1 MNPRP
6 PEGCAKFKAMP
17 ATPRPAL
24 TSPRWRA
31 GLRGLRER
39 GLLTLMVAV
48 KVAVKVAVM
57 AAVMAALMAAPA
69 LHAAPGDD
77 TVLQAREALRKKDR
91 TALANARYATA
102 QQQHP
107 LAMWVDYWELG
118 NRLAEVRQPDLEA
131 FYARWPGSYVE
142 DRLRNDWLLELGRRR
157 DWANLRH
164 EFPRFRMNDDLEV
177 SCYALLARHLDGQDP
192 RAEQRQDLRQDQ
204 RRDQRQAA
212 RAAWFAQ
219 RDLDDGCTLMAGTL
233 FEAKVL
239 SADDAWHELRLSV
252 ENNRPRAA
260 RGAAALLGPA
270 VDAAVV
276 QLMENPARYLGS
288 PQGRN
293 PGAGSPGHEL
303 LVLAL
308 MRTAASDPDQAVSAL
323 QAADAH
329 RLPAA
334 QEATVWAHIAKQT
347 ALKLQPAA
355 AEHARN
361 AWKLWD
367 RSHPPGTQPLWSEDL
382 LACHVRAA
390 LRQPAGEASR
400 WALMQRAI
408 EAMPVAEQRQD
419 SWVYWLA
426 RATLARAPAGPDGD
440 VARSSARSALAAMA
454 TPLSFYGQLAGEEIG
469 EPWRLPA
476 PAAALAEPER
486 QAARRQPGLVRA
498 LMLIDL
504 GLRSEGVREWNFTLR
519 GMADRDLL
527 AAAELACERKVWD
540 RCINTSD
547 RTRTEIDL
555 AQRYP
560 LVHRELITER
570 ARAAGLD
577 PAVVFGLIRQESR
590 FVTDARS
597 GVGAS
602 GLMQLMPATAS
613 WTAKKLG
620 LPWHAGLI
628 NDTGLNLQL
637 GTAYLKRVLDDFGGS
652 LAMAAAAYNAGPG
665 RPRRWREGGAV
676 MEPAAW
682 AESIPFNETR
692 DYVKKVLANSVTY
705 SALLNG
711 ANGAGAA
718 GGPHTPLRQRLGA
731 PIGPRG
737 PATVAPD
744 RDLP

>member
-1 MNPRP
+1 MTPR
-6 PEGCAKFKAMP
+6 CAKFDAMRRTPCPVFLRPRWWAGVARALLMLAAALP
-17 ATPRPAL
+17 AT
-24 TSPRWRA
+24 
-31 GLRGLRER
+31 
-39 GLLTLMVAV
+39 
-48 KVAVKVAVM
+48 
-57 AAVMAALMAAPA
+57 PA

-77 TVLQAREALRKKDR
+77 TVLQARDALRKKDR
-91 TALANARYATA
+91 AALASARYATV

-118 NRLAEVRQPDLEA
+118 NRLAEVQQPDLDA

-142 DRLRNDWLLELGRRR
+142 DRLRNDWLLELGKRR
-157 DWANLRH
+157 DWTHLRT
-164 EFPRFRMNDDLEV
+164 EFPRFRMNDDREV
-177 SCYALLARHLDGQDP
+177 TCYALLARHLAGEDV
-192 RAEQRQDLRQDQ
+192 RQP
-204 RRDQRQAA
+204 A
-212 RAAWFAQ
+212 RVAWFAQ
-219 RDLDDGCTLMAGTL
+219 RDADDSCKLMANTL

-239 SADDAWHELRLSV
+239 GADDAWHALRLSI
-252 ENNRPRAA
+252 ENNRPLAARAA
-260 RGAAALLGPA
+260 AVLLGPA
-270 VDAAVV
+270 VDKAVA
-276 QLMENPARYLGS
+276 QMLENPARYVTG
-288 PQGRN
+288 PPGRN
-293 PGAGSPGHEL
+293 PGPGSQGHEL

-308 MRTAASDPDQAVSAL
+308 MRAAASDPDFAATQL

-329 RLPAA
+329 RLSAA
-334 QEATVWAHIAKQT
+334 QEATVWAHIAKQA

-355 AEHARN
+355 AEHARL

-367 RSHPPGTQPLWSEDL
+367 RAHPRGTQPPWSDDL
-382 LACHVRAA
+382 LAWHVRAA
-390 LRQPAGEASR
+390 LRQPAREANR

-408 EAMPVAEQRQD
+408 EAMPVAEQRQE
-419 SWVYWLA
+419 SWVYWQA
-426 RATLARAPAGPDGD
+426 RATLARAPAGPEGD
-440 VARSSARSALAAMA
+440 AARSSARSALVGVA

-469 EPWRLPA
+469 EPWRLPT
-476 PAAALAEPER
+476 PAAALADPER
-486 QAARRQPGLVRA
+486 QTVRKHPGLVRA
-498 LMLIDL
+498 LLLIDL

-519 GMADRDLL
+519 GMADRELL

-540 RCINTSD
+540 RCINTSE
-547 RTRTEIDL
+547 RTRNEFDL

-590 FVTDARS
+590 FITDARS

-620 LPWHAGLI
+620 VPWHGGLI
-628 NDTGLNLQL
+628 NDNSLNLQL

-665 RPRRWREGGAV
+665 RPRRWRESGAV

-711 ANGAGAA
+711 AGT
-718 GGPHTPLRQRLGA
+718 PPTPLRARLGA
-731 PIGPRG
+731 PIGPREA
-737 PATVAPD
+737 ATAAPD
-744 RDLP
+744 RELP